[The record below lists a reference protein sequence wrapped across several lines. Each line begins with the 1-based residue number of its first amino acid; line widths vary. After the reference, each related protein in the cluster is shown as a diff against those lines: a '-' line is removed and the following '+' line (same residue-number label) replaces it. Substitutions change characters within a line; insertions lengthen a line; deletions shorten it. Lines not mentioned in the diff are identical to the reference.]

1 MENIEELKDR
11 INVLNELI
19 NKYEQQYQQQLLK
32 DKEDYS
38 SFHKSEKTKQIEE
51 KLYKFVDEKIK
62 IEKFIEISNKEPI
75 ASEESVDLYVS
86 DKNFEGYRGY
96 YTVCL
101 HNTKT
106 IIGEVGCSNQDN
118 KIFYKIDDEYQNN
131 GYGFQ
136 ALVALVNYLVL
147 NSVENIVIV
156 IESKNTPSIKLAEK
170 LKIIFPNC
178 NRIDNGDCFV
188 YHFDLSKS
196 IDEEHNISR

>member
-1 MENIEELKDR
+1 MENIEKLKDR
-11 INVLNELI
+11 INVLNKLI
-19 NKYEQQYQQQLLK
+19 KKYEQQYQQQLLK
-32 DKEDYS
+32 DQDRYL
-38 SFHKSEKTKQIEE
+38 FFRKSEEIRQIEE
-51 KLYKFVDEKIK
+51 KLYKFVDEKLK

-75 ASEESVDLYVS
+75 ISEGSVDLYAS
-86 DKNFEGYRGY
+86 DKNFEVYRGY

-101 HNTKT
+101 RNTKT

-118 KIFYKIDDEYQNN
+118 NIFYKIDDEYQNN

-147 NSVENIVIV
+147 NNVENIVIV
-156 IESKNTPSIKLAEK
+156 IERKNAPSIKIAEK

-178 NRIDNGDCFV
+178 NVVDNGECFI

-196 IDEEHNISR
+196 IDEKHNIIR